1 MIRSPLIRFG
11 LAYLG
16 LSSLVVGGWAT
27 FAPASFFAD
36 FPGGGRS
43 WVAGDGPYNEHL
55 VRDVGAWSLA
65 LALVLLAA
73 AWRPQRLLAMVAAG
87 AAVVAALPH
96 AVYHSRHAALVATT
110 ADRVASIGGL
120 WFNVLVGLAVIAAVV
135 IGRTDQR
142 PTDTDRPG

>member
-65 LALVLLAA
+65 LAFVLLTA

-96 AVYHSRHAALVATT
+96 AVYHSRHAALVGTT

-120 WFNVLVGLAVIAAVV
+120 WFSVLVGLAVIAAVV
-135 IGRTDQR
+135 TGRTDQR
-142 PTDTDRPG
+142 PTDTD